1 VDSKDL
7 FSKSLETTQIEK
19 ELRKAEL
26 GQIISYEH
34 LTDVLGRDV
43 RQWCRHNLQSAR
55 RILSSEGYEFGVV
68 LNVGLKRLAPNEVV
82 DTNAVFTER
91 IRRTT
96 TRGLKR
102 LSHIV
107 LDDLDDEHKT
117 RLNAQ
122 AAHLQ
127 FLAHASKPKA
137 AKAIE
142 QASTPSDRPNIGQTL
157 KLFGAEDRTP

>member
-1 VDSKDL
+1 MDTKDL

-19 ELRKAEL
+19 ELRKAEI
-26 GQIISYEH
+26 GETISYKQLSE
-34 LTDVLGRDV
+34 VLGRDV
-43 RQWCRHNLQSAR
+43 RQWCRNNLQSAR

-82 DTNAVFTER
+82 DTNAVFTEK

-96 TRGLKR
+96 KRGLKR
-102 LSHIV
+102 LSHVV
-107 LDDLDDEHKT
+107 LDDLDDEHRT

-127 FLAHASKPKA
+127 FLSHVAKPNA

-142 QASTPSDRPNIGQTL
+142 KASTPSDRPNIGQTM
-157 KLFGAEDRTP
+157 KLFGASE